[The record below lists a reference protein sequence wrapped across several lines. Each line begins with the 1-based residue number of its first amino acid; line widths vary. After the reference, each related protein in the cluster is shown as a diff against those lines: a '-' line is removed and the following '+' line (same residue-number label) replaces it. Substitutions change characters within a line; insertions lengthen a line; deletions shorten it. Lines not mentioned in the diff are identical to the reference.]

1 MGMGEEEMFPNKGY
15 PALQVSLSHEK
26 VISGINSIPS
36 TGPHSNVKFPYRK
49 VIPPLSREL
58 LLCLW
63 CL

>member
-26 VISGINSIPS
+26 AISGISSIPS
-36 TGPHSNVKFPYRK
+36 TGPHSNAKFPNRK
-49 VIPPLSREL
+49 VIPPLSTEF